1 MKKVIARIILVWFFG
16 LLLMLTLFDHSQP
29 INEYGVLALLCYP
42 LLEAVWWALRVV
54 FKPES

>member
-42 LLEAVWWALRVV
+42 LLRL
-54 FKPES
+54 FGGH